1 MSALGMIAYMIASLI
16 VGGVLTVILSIF
28 RSIKEHDNFRS
39 WRYMI
44 AFSLIVAVAP
54 YLYAEAKTKM
64 DGGGMEKGVESVIK
78 SGKVDGKV
86 QYFRVMKSDG
96 QTARVII
103 VAKEKTT
110 LNENES
116 CVIDAT
122 LVYDRKKGWKA
133 KEYEFVDS
141 FKRNKDGVTFP
152 PYW

>member
-1 MSALGMIAYMIASLI
+1 MSALGMIAYMIAALI